1 MPGSLRDSGVSTWAA
16 HFRTYSPVLLR
27 LLIHLSYA
35 TELQLASGR
44 ETDQGA
50 RAFIAHSPSFGRG
63 TSLSR
68 AKTRCGEVASSLPA
82 GGDCAGQTEE
92 RPRVPPAAQGCP
104 LQPSRLPEQV
114 VPGRDAAAFPL
125 GSTGPEAAPS
135 ARMESVPT
143 GQSQL
148 VKLT

>member
-1 MPGSLRDSGVSTWAA
+1 MLVPSSRAPPLSAEERHLQEQSPGVEKL
-16 HFRTYSPVLLR
+16 P
-27 LLIHLSYA
+27 
-35 TELQLASGR
+35 
-44 ETDQGA
+44 
-50 RAFIAHSPSFGRG
+50 AHS
-63 TSLSR
+63 L
-68 AKTRCGEVASSLPA
+68 L

-104 LQPSRLPEQV
+104 LQPSGLPEQV
-114 VPGRDAAAFPL
+114 VPGREAAAFPL

-135 ARMESVPT
+135 AGMESVPT